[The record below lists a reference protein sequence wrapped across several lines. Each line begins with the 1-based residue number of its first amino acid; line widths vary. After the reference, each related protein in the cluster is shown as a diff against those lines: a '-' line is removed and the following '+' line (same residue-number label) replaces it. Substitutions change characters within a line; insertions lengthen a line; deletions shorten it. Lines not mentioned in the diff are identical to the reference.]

1 MVQKL
6 NKIIIDILHQDTG
19 LNPSRRCSGSVQTS
33 SRVDCTGFEGTCN
46 LQHLRHRFRVRPAR
60 SQPAEP
66 VLVLHVFGLS
76 FLVLQPIHAVH
87 HGDFRYSH
95 FRFHPLVE
103 RLQLVLSVTLL
114 VRWLHRGLPVLGLP
128 SESVSLVLERIH
140 AGEHRSFGR
149 PEAAMRLDL
158 EPLGHWH

>member
-1 MVQKL
+1 HH
-6 NKIIIDILHQDTG
+6 NILHHDTG

-33 SRVDCTGFEGTCN
+33 SRVDRIGFDGTEIYR
-46 LQHLRHRFRVRPAR
+46 LRRGFRVRPVS
-60 SQPAEP
+60 SQSAAA
-66 VLVLHVFGLS
+66 VLVLHVLGLS

-87 HGDFRYSH
+87 HGDFRCSH
-95 FRFHPLVE
+95 FRFPSLVE
-103 RLQLVLSVTLL
+103 RLLLVLSVTLL

-158 EPLGHWH
+158 EPLDH